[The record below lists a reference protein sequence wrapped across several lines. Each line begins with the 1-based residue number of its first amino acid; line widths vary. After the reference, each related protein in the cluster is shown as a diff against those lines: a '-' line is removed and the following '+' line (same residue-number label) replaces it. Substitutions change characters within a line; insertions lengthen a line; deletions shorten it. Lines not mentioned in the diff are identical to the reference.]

1 MDEDRIKGLA
11 ERAKGAVKEAA
22 GDVTGDAKLEAQG
35 KVDKAA
41 GRVQSS
47 IGDLKDTLRGK

>member
-22 GDVTGDAKLEAQG
+22 GDVTGDAKLEA
-35 KVDKAA
+35 
-41 GRVQSS
+41 
-47 IGDLKDTLRGK
+47 